1 MSDRDHVRANIE
13 AGPENDWIKHNQD
26 NHDNHRT
33 MSDQTLKRKMVNMVI
48 TIKVVVE
55 YNEYEFQMAVGVTIK
70 YSA

>member
-1 MSDRDHVRANIE
+1 M
-13 AGPENDWIKHNQD
+13 
-26 NHDNHRT
+26 
-33 MSDQTLKRKMVNMVI
+33 MNMVI